1 MKTPEQLADIA
12 SAILETENRRKI
24 FINSKSGAERRDDVR
39 RYTDQHLTVQEA
51 EAARLWLET
60 CMGLPSHESRFYP
73 AYRLSAMPPVP
84 DGYKV
89 PQEPPKPKLDPL
101 TTLQADKS
109 FMAAFRYSYEGPPR
123 WKPAPEQR
131 KIMTFYC
138 KKLGLHLNA
147 EERETLRLQFDAAHR
162 EPSQ

>member
-1 MKTPEQLADIA
+1 MKTPEELADL
-12 SAILETENRRKI
+12 S
-24 FINSKSGAERRDDVR
+24 
-39 RYTDQHLTVQEA
+39 LTVLNNEA
-51 EAARLWLET
+51 IREVFAGMKVSSGRRQVFHRYLKDSLTTEEVEAMRLWVEA
-60 CMGLPSHESRFYP
+60 CMGLSSPSSRFYP
-73 AYRLSAMPPVP
+73 AYRLSAMPPILE
-84 DGYKV
+84 GFRAT
-89 PQEPPKPKLDPL
+89 PKPKLDPL
-101 TTLQADKS
+101 PTLQADKS

-162 EPSQ
+162 GSQQ